1 MAKTTKDILLEGIRN
16 GAELTKGQQFR
27 LTMLLC
33 APAILAQL
41 ASVLLQFI
49 DASMVGSLGANP
61 SASIGLIATTTWL
74 FGGFLFAACQGFSVQ
89 VAHLIGANDFKAARQ
104 VLRESLTSCI
114 GLSLSLAL
122 IGVLISPFLPHWL
135 GGGDEIVADASKYF
149 FIFSLSLPFMQI
161 TWLGGTML
169 QCSGNMKLPSILD
182 VVMCLLDVIFNFFLI
197 FPTRDISFLGLDLT
211 VPGAGLGVTGA
222 ALGTGLAMAVTAGI
236 MMWCVLVRS
245 PELNLRQDRGS
256 FRPSAKCLRNAFG
269 ISGPMWLQNVA
280 MRGAHIAGTVI
291 VAPLGAV
298 AIAANNF
305 AITAE
310 ALCYMPGFGM
320 ADAATTLVGQSLGAA
335 REKLARSF
343 SKITLLSGM
352 TIMTILAAIM
362 FLFAPQIM
370 SVLSSDASVVEL
382 GAQVLRIEAFA
393 ETLYAASIVAY
404 GSCVGAGDT
413 LVPSVLNFGT
423 MWVVRIGLALILTP
437 SMGLLGYWI
446 PMCIE
451 LNVRGIL
458 FLLRIRGRGWMKK
471 ALFGSLQTT

>member
-1 MAKTTKDILLEGIRN
+1 MAGTTKDILLEGIRN

-33 APAILAQL
+33 TPAIVAQL
-41 ASVLLQFI
+41 ASVMLQFI

-74 FGGFLFAACQGFSVQ
+74 FGGFLFSASQGFSVQ
-89 VAHLIGANDFKAARQ
+89 VAHLIGASDFKAARQ
-104 VLRESLTSCI
+104 VLREGLTSCI
-114 GLSLSLAL
+114 MLSLGFTLVGL
-122 IGVLISPFLPHWL
+122 LISPYLPIWL
-135 GGGDEIVADASKYF
+135 GGSEEIIADATSYF
-149 FIFSLSLPFMQI
+149 FIYSLSLPFMQI
-161 TWLGGTML
+161 MWLGGTML

-182 VVMCLLDVIFNFFLI
+182 VVMCLLDVIFNFLLI
-197 FPTRDISFLGLDLT
+197 FPTREVNVLGLELT

-222 ALGTGLAMAVTAGI
+222 ALGTGIAMAVTAGI
-236 MMWCVLVRS
+236 MMWFVLVRS

-256 FRPSAKCLRNAFG
+256 FRPTAKCIRHAFR

-291 VAPLGAV
+291 VAPLGPV

-310 ALCYMPGFGM
+310 ALCYMPGFGI

-343 SKITLLSGM
+343 AKITLLSGM
-352 TIMTILAAIM
+352 TIMTVLAAVM
-362 FLFAPQIM
+362 FIFAPQIM
-370 SVLSSDASVVEL
+370 SVLSSDASVVAL
-382 GAQVLRIEAFA
+382 GTQVLRLEAFA

-413 LVPSVLNFGT
+413 MVPSVLNFGT
-423 MWVVRIGLALILTP
+423 MWVIRIGLAVFLTP
-437 SMGLLGYWI
+437 KLGLMGYWI
-446 PMCIE
+446 QI
-451 LNVRGIL
+451 
-458 FLLRIRGRGWMKK
+458 GR
-471 ALFGSLQTT
+471 ASCRERVSVAV

>member
-33 APAILAQL
+33 GPAILAQL

-104 VLRESLTSCI
+104 VLRESLSSCI
-114 GLSLSLAL
+114 GLSITLAL
-122 IGVLISPFLPHWL
+122 IGVAISPWLPRWL
-135 GGGDEIVADASKYF
+135 GGGEEIVADASSYF
-149 FIFSLSLPFMQI
+149 LIYSLSLPFMQI

-197 FPTRDISFLGLDLT
+197 FPTRLVNIFGMEMT
-211 VPGAGLGVTGA
+211 MPGAGLGVTGA
-222 ALGTGLAMAVTAGI
+222 ALGTGLAMAITAGI
-236 MMWCVLVRS
+236 MMWFVLVRS
-245 PELNLRQDRGS
+245 PELNLRQERGS
-256 FRPSAKCLRNAFG
+256 FRPTAKCLRNALG

-280 MRGAHIAGTVI
+280 MRGAHIAGTII

-343 SKITLLSGM
+343 SRITLLSGM
-352 TIMTILAAIM
+352 AMMTFLAAVM
-362 FLFAPQIM
+362 FVFGRRL
-370 SVLSSDASVVEL
+370 
-382 GAQVLRIEAFA
+382 
-393 ETLYAASIVAY
+393 
-404 GSCVGAGDT
+404 C
-413 LVPSVLNFGT
+413 PS
-423 MWVVRIGLALILTP
+423 
-437 SMGLLGYWI
+437 
-446 PMCIE
+446 
-451 LNVRGIL
+451 
-458 FLLRIRGRGWMKK
+458 
-471 ALFGSLQTT
+471 

>member
-1 MAKTTKDILLEGIRN
+1 MAVSKDILLEGIRT
-16 GAELTKGQQFR
+16 GAELTTKQQFR

-33 APAILAQL
+33 GPAIVAQL

-114 GLSLSLAL
+114 GLSLTLAL
-122 IGVLISPFLPHWL
+122 IGVAISPFLPHWL
-135 GGGDEIVADASKYF
+135 GGSEDIAADASSYF
-149 FIFSLSLPFMQI
+149 FIYSLSLPFMQI

-182 VVMCLLDVIFNFFLI
+182 VVMCLMDVIFNFFLI
-197 FPTRDISFLGLDLT
+197 FPTREVTVLGMDIT
-211 VPGAGLGVTGA
+211 MPGAGLGVTGA
-222 ALGTGLAMAVTAGI
+222 ALGTGLAMAITAGI

-245 PELNLRQDRGS
+245 PQLNLRQDRGS
-256 FRPSAKCLRNAFG
+256 FRPSAKCLKNALG

-280 MRGAHIAGTVI
+280 MRGAHIAGTII

-343 SKITLLSGM
+343 SRITLLSGM
-352 TIMTILAAIM
+352 AMMTILAAVM

-370 SVLSSDASVVEL
+370 SILSNDASVIEL

-413 LVPSVLNFGT
+413 MIPSILNFTT
-423 MWVVRIGLALILTP
+423 MWIVRIGLALILTP
-437 SMGLLGYWI
+437 KMGLLGYWI

-451 LNVRGIL
+451 LNIRGIL

-471 ALFGSLQTT
+471 ALVGGLQIK

>member
-33 APAILAQL
+33 GPAILAQL

-104 VLRESLTSCI
+104 VLRESLSSCI
-114 GLSLSLAL
+114 GLSITLAL
-122 IGVLISPFLPHWL
+122 IGVAISPWLPRWL
-135 GGGDEIVADASKYF
+135 GGGEEIVADASSYF
-149 FIFSLSLPFMQI
+149 LIYSLSLPFMQI

-197 FPTRDISFLGLDLT
+197 FPTRLVNIFGMEMT
-211 VPGAGLGVTGA
+211 MPGAGLGVTGA
-222 ALGTGLAMAVTAGI
+222 ALGTGLAMAITAGI
-236 MMWCVLVRS
+236 MMWFVMVRS
-245 PELNLRQDRGS
+245 PELNLRQERGS
-256 FRPSAKCLRNAFG
+256 FRPTAKCLRNALG

-280 MRGAHIAGTVI
+280 MRGAHIAGTII

-343 SKITLLSGM
+343 SRITLLSGM
-352 TIMTILAAIM
+352 AMMTFLAAVM
-362 FLFAPQIM
+362 FVFAPQIM
-370 SVLSSDASVVEL
+370 SVLSSDADVVAL

-423 MWVVRIGLALILTP
+423 MWLVRIGLALILTP

-458 FLLRIRGRGWMKK
+458 FLLRIRGRSWMKK
-471 ALFGSLQTT
+471 ALAGSLQTT